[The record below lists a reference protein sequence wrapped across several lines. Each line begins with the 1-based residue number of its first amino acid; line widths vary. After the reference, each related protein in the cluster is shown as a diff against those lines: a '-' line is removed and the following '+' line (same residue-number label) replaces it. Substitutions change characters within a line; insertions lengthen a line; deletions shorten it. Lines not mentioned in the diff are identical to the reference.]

1 VETDVNPLK
10 RGANISSNDGLW
22 TGIAG
27 GPLSVTPVVAA
38 IPFRTA
44 SRRTGTFVQVR
55 LGRVPPH
62 GCRHGNWRN
71 ITMRMA
77 HQETRGNSET
87 VHAEAGASNSSQTPI
102 SGLNSASF
110 IASMPMPTAPA
121 PSPLSELDQWVSA
134 ERLLEI
140 LWDEQSRPSLQWIR
154 KETKRRM
161 LPHIR
166 RGRLIFYRPRSVMEW
181 FNQRECRPNSMK

>member
-1 VETDVNPLK
+1 MTEKTHGDIETARV
-10 RGANISSNDGLW
+10 AGLP
-22 TGIAG
+22 A
-27 GPLSVTPVVAA
+27 
-38 IPFRTA
+38 R
-44 SRRTGTFVQVR
+44 
-55 LGRVPPH
+55 
-62 GCRHGNWRN
+62 
-71 ITMRMA
+71 
-77 HQETRGNSET
+77 
-87 VHAEAGASNSSQTPI
+87 
-102 SGLNSASF
+102 
-110 IASMPMPTAPA
+110 SMLA

-166 RGRLIFYRPRSVMEW
+166 RGRLIFYRPRSVMDW